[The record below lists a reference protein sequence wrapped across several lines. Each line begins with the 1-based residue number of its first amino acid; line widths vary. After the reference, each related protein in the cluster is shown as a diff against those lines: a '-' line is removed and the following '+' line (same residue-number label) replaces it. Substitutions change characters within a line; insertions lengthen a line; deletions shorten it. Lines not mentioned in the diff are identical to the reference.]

1 MEPFLVIIFYK
12 FFKNPYFIEAI
23 AIQINFSS
31 GVVTTLFG
39 PGGLDV
45 PTLISS
51 GTSLLAGLLSGSDN
65 FGKVL
70 GSYLGLALEG
80 FTNGGGAVWF
90 SFK

>member
-1 MEPFLVIIFYK
+1 MGDPHSK
-12 FFKNPYFIEAI
+12 DAI
-23 AIQINFSS
+23 AIEINFLS